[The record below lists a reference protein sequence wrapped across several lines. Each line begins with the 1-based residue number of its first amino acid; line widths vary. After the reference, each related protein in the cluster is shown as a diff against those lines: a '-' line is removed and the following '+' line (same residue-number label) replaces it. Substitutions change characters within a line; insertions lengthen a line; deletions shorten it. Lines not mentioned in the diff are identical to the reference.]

1 MTLKEPKPTREDY
14 VHKGIKTVVASIP
27 GVGAIAAEVFST
39 VFEAPVAK
47 RRSEWINS
55 IANSL
60 LELEKKVE
68 GFSIENLSQN
78 EMFITATLQATNISM
93 RNHQHEKIELLRNAV
108 LNSALPKA
116 PEDDVQLMFLNFID
130 TFTLTHITALDVLDN
145 PIKWVK
151 KYGIEFDLKT
161 RPDLILESIF
171 TDLKQKRKYY
181 ELITMDLF
189 SRGLIKE
196 DSFHLKITAE
206 GGLAKMSTYMGRQF
220 LYFISSPI

>member
-1 MTLKEPKPTREDY
+1 MTLEEPKPTKEDY
-14 VHKGIKTVVASIP
+14 IHKGIKAVVASIP

-47 RRSEWINS
+47 RRAEWINS

-60 LELEKKVE
+60 LELEKIVE

-78 EMFITATLQATNISM
+78 EMFITATLQATHISM
-93 RNHQHEKIELLRNAV
+93 RNHQHKKIEMLRNAV

-145 PIKWVK
+145 PTKWVE

-161 RPDLILESIF
+161 RPDIILESIF

-189 SRGLIKE
+189 SRGLIKK

-206 GGLAKMSTYMGRQF
+206 GGLAKISTYMGRQF
-220 LYFISSPI
+220 LFFISSPI